1 MPKRYIVLLAAG
13 AISLAI
19 VLLLP
24 SFTARAIVTVLLLV
38 VAAVLLIRV
47 FSNKTSD
54 EKFEA
59 NDFEQSSS
67 DESPADTFAL
77 GKLFEATMNGMRE
90 GLLVVDKDM
99 RVVASNTAAHRLFN
113 LSRGKLDAQRLT
125 ELTRNPAIYSAFL
138 DALKGAER
146 SGVKVETHGPE
157 RLVFDLRVVPL
168 GPLGDSRGDSSGD
181 SGGRGARLSKSAN
194 GRGLAQGEPQ
204 AAQGALGVF
213 IDVTR
218 IEHLESVRQEF
229 LSNVSHELRTPLTAI
244 LAFIETLEA
253 GAIDDKEASHRFLS
267 IIRRNSTRMQ
277 DLIDDILELSAIEAG
292 NVAVKAEQIEL
303 APLVDDVIASLATK
317 SEAVVVRNEVA
328 RQAMVFA
335 DARRLEQM
343 LTNLVENAI
352 KFNRANGTVT
362 ISFETA
368 GAGSGPRSEHGRSP
382 RVSKGSVT
390 GNSEDETAKAPGPPS
405 QTQPARDKIVVADTG
420 EGIPAQ
426 HLERLFERFYRAD
439 RARSREMG
447 GTGLGLAIVKHLAR
461 AHGGEVSV
469 TSEVGKGS
477 TFTIEL
483 PGK

>member
-1 MPKRYIVLLAAG
+1 MSKRYIVLLAAG
-13 AISLAI
+13 AIALAV

-24 SFTARAIVTVLLLV
+24 SFTARAVVTCLLLV
-38 VAAVLLIRV
+38 LAVVLLGRAYLT
-47 FSNKTSD
+47 KTSNEQLEASPAGENSLD
-54 EKFEA
+54 E
-59 NDFEQSSS
+59 
-67 DESPADTFAL
+67 ESPADTFAL

-99 RVVASNTAAHRLFN
+99 RVVASNTAAHGLFN
-113 LSRGKLDAQRLT
+113 RSGKLNTQRLT
-125 ELTRNPAIYSAFL
+125 ELTRNPAIYGAFL
-138 DALKGAER
+138 DALKGTER

-168 GPLGDSRGDSSGD
+168 RNANGKNSKVD
-181 SGGRGARLSKSAN
+181 GRGRAA
-194 GRGLAQGEPQ
+194 ATQE
-204 AAQGALGVF
+204 AQGALGVF

-218 IEHLESVRQEF
+218 IERLEHVRQEF

-267 IIRRNSTRMQ
+267 IIRRNSTRMH

-292 NVAVKAEQIEL
+292 NVPVKAEPVEL
-303 APLVDDVIASLATK
+303 WPIVNDVIASLATK
-317 SEAVVVRNEVA
+317 AEAEDVVVNNAVA
-328 RQAMVFA
+328 REALVFA

-352 KFNRANGTVT
+352 KFNRPNGTVT
-362 ISFETA
+362 INFASA
-368 GAGSGPRSEHGRSP
+368 S
-382 RVSKGSVT
+382 
-390 GNSEDETAKAPGPPS
+390 ETAKTPRSKSSPRPNELAGNRS
-405 QTQPARDKIVVADTG
+405 INEPARDRIIVADTG

-426 HLERLFERFYRAD
+426 HLERLFERFYRVD
-439 RARSREMG
+439 RARSRDMG

-469 TSEVGKGS
+469 LSELGAGS

-483 PGK
+483 PRERRIA